1 MGKAQHNEPHPPQP
15 NHMVTTVQE
24 EGVLPPLFLVVPFL
38 QLRSD
43 CHIVLAEISA
53 VVSLVHDVEVIL
65 EVSTIVVVQPFLDA
79 FFLLLL
85 GAT

>member
-1 MGKAQHNEPHPPQP
+1 MGKTQHNEPHPRQP
-15 NHMVTTVQE
+15 NHMVTTVLYRRR
-24 EGVLPPLFLVVPFL
+24 VCSLFLVVPFL

-43 CHIVLAEISA
+43 CHIVLAENSA